1 MNWKHLF
8 KSGWTLKHLVLV
20 ALTLVAVGIAG
31 CNNNSGPVTPEQ
43 NVITGTVSFSYNGA
57 SLTDATKWP
66 QSSDTASQFPG
77 TMKVAFVPL
86 DPTTRAPRQ
95 GPVAAIPGLGAVA
108 GIPFSALRNG
118 VYEFSSTNARDN
130 NNNLVSSLPKDIYG
144 VYVTYVNPFFTGQ
157 ASQQFLNSGVV
168 ADLRSTSSVSITDR
182 VEMRVAETLMQ
193 SGRAGSATLSGTVTA
208 TGDVANWPAAPVGPP
223 TTWAQGAEFIA
234 ILGFRDGTPPG
245 VPGMFLVL
253 PRPTSGNSTTF
264 ATTMPLGTYRNITIA
279 RYRVDSAA
287 PGGFRTIATLAQ
299 FSNPQTQQNAMTM
312 DAGNRQAVW
321 NVNIAL

>member
-1 MNWKHLF
+1 MNTKSFFMRSLF
-8 KSGWTLKHLVLV
+8 VAFV
-20 ALTLVAVGIAG
+20 ALSAMYFSACG
-31 CNNNSGPVTPEQ
+31 NNSSPVTPEQ
-43 NVITGTVSFSYNGA
+43 NVITGTISFSYNGA

-66 QSSDTASQFPG
+66 QNSDTASQFPG

-86 DPTTRAPRQ
+86 DPTTLAPRQ

-118 VYEFSSTNARDN
+118 VYEFSSINARDN
-130 NNNLVSSLPKDIYG
+130 NNNPVSSLPRDIYG

-168 ADLRSTSSVSITDR
+168 ADLRSASSVSITDR

-208 TGDVANWPAAPVGPP
+208 TGNVANWPAAPVGPP
-223 TTWAQGAEFIA
+223 TAWAQGAEFIA

-253 PRPTSGNSTTF
+253 PRPASGNSTTF

-279 RYRVDSAA
+279 RYKVDSAA

-321 NVNIAL
+321 NVSIAL